1 MFLVF
6 IPQHLEFKIYSTVM
20 LNLKKSEWGIL
31 VFTLLYILGFSAYY
45 LSIRNYEFLWY
56 IAVLLIFFV
65 LIAVTLHRSKFDP
78 IILGGLSL
86 WGLLHM
92 AGGGVKVGAGVLY
105 SLNLIPILEIQN
117 TSVLKFDQAV
127 HFFGFAVSTLVVYHL
142 LKPYLNR
149 QTNWKVVYPVIAV
162 AGMGLGAVNEIV
174 EFIAVVSFPETNV
187 GGYANTALDLAFN
200 FLGAVAA
207 IFFIH
212 FYYQKKNPPTLY
224 EKLKLK
230 ISTLIKKS

>member
-1 MFLVF
+1 
-6 IPQHLEFKIYSTVM
+6 M

-31 VFTLLYILGFSAYY
+31 IFTLFYIIGFSVYY

-56 IAVLLIFFV
+56 VAVLLVFFI
-65 LIAVTLHRSKFDP
+65 LIAATLHRSKFDG
-78 IILGGLSL
+78 IILGGLSF

-92 AGGGVKVGAGVLY
+92 AGGGIKAGSDVLY
-105 SLNLIPILEIQN
+105 SLNLIPIFQIQN

-127 HFFGFAVSTLVVYHL
+127 HLFGFAVATLVVYHL

-149 QTNWKVVYPVIAV
+149 QTNWKVVYPIIAV

-174 EFIAVVSFPETNV
+174 EFIAVAAFPETNV
-187 GGYANTALDLAFN
+187 GGYANTALDLVFN
-200 FLGAVAA
+200 FLGALAA

-212 FYYQKKNPPTLY
+212 FFYRKKR
-224 EKLKLK
+224 
-230 ISTLIKKS
+230 